1 MAEIVTAGYNNIRT
15 HIKSASGYTHM
26 RLLDASNATLLTR
39 EVGVGTETTWEADE
53 EGGQRLVA
61 KMVVRGSHGDVS
73 GSLPIII
80 AKSVLLDGLAGD
92 EMTAKEELT
101 YPATVSVSG
110 DIVTIYHK
118 TDVPGV

>member
-1 MAEIVTAGYNNIRT
+1 
-15 HIKSASGYTHM
+15 M
-26 RLLDASNATLLTR
+26 RLLDSSNTTLITR
-39 EVGVGTETTWEADE
+39 EIGVGTETAWEADE

-61 KMVVRGSHGDVS
+61 KMIVRGSHGDVS
-73 GSLPIII
+73 GSLPITI

-92 EMTAKEELT
+92 EMTSKEPLT

-118 TDVPGV
+118 VDIPEVT